1 MPVMKPKY
9 PEQAEELSRALE
21 LLGMTKEALAEKI
34 AISPDTLRRG
44 IAGSQKMSEA
54 VMQSVRN
61 LVSMAQ
67 YFSPGRKSTSD
78 RGTSGTQDGQRLG
91 MLLTEEEREGLLY
104 MVREKTDEEI
114 IQQIEETLK
123 DKTISKSTR
132 FSSARLWLEV
142 LEKRQPK

>member
-1 MPVMKPKY
+1 M
-9 PEQAEELSRALE
+9 
-21 LLGMTKEALAEKI
+21 LG
-34 AISPDTLRRG
+34 TLD
-44 IAGSQKMSEA
+44 
-54 VMQSVRN
+54 V
-61 LVSMAQ
+61 
-67 YFSPGRKSTSD
+67 
-78 RGTSGTQDGQRLG
+78 QRIG

-123 DKTISKSTR
+123 DKSISKSTR